1 MTQRIEKVVKQTVTD
16 AIVEAMGCAG
26 DMDHVLIISIGKD
39 DVPSKFFTD
48 GEQTIAETVWM
59 VERFKMHLMV
69 PGE

>member
-1 MTQRIEKVVKQTVTD
+1 MENIEQVVKQSVTD
-16 AIVEAMGCAG
+16 AIVEAMACAG

-59 VERFKMHLMV
+59 VERFKMHLMS
-69 PGE
+69 PREG